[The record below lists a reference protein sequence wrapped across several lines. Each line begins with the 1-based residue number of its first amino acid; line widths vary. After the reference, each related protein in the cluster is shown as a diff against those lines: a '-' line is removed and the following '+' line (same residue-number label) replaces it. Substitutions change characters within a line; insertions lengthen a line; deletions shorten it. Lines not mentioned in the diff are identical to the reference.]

1 MYLQV
6 KTESLLKE
14 IQEAFNRHY
23 PYLKIEFFSKR
34 HADRKLSPESAR
46 LDNGKTIHD
55 AAVFFD
61 PAQVN
66 ISADRTVS
74 ALEKDFW
81 IQFGLDIQV
90 YRNSNGLWLET
101 SATDSWSLDQ
111 QNRTGEASCKR
122 NDGKSLEER
131 LEDTRFDEER

>member
-1 MYLQV
+1 MNLHI
-6 KTESLLKE
+6 KTESFLKE
-14 IQEAFNRHY
+14 IQAAFNQHY

-34 HADRKLSPESAR
+34 HADRKLSPETAK
-46 LDNGKTIHD
+46 LDNGKTIRD

-61 PAQVN
+61 PAD
-66 ISADRTVS
+66 ISINADRTVS

-81 IQFGLDIQV
+81 IQFGLAIQV

-101 SATDSWSLDQ
+101 SATDTWSLDQ
-111 QNRTGEASCKR
+111 QNRAGEASCKR